1 MMSIHNFLGC
11 LKDLANNSTSILA
24 KNVKFCLF
32 LNLGHIKCRLK
43 PINIFLWDFSHFEQK
58 RVYMDILFQSFQLKI
73 GGISCFKHVAVYE
86 IQSTKKKTTEIHKTK
101 DNFGK
106 LMNY

>member
-43 PINIFLWDFSHFEQK
+43 PINNSSVCRNYL
-58 RVYMDILFQSFQLKI
+58 LFYVFRWVFFCALYFIDSDML
-73 GGISCFKHVAVYE
+73 
-86 IQSTKKKTTEIHKTK
+86 KTTNST
-101 DNFGK
+101 NF
-106 LMNY
+106 